1 VKAVGVVSEGLFKKI
16 KKRSFFA
23 GQNLSVCV
31 WYCAKTPSFG
41 EALAITSK

>member
-1 VKAVGVVSEGLFKKI
+1 VKDVGVVSEHLYKKI

-23 GQNLSVCV
+23 GQNLSVYV
-31 WYCAKTPSFG
+31 WYCAKTPNFG